1 MTDIKLV
8 AYIYEVNGERVE
20 LAAELVDAIK
30 KSETKPHVVQPSVP
44 TPRGPMWSPQDIWGV
59 PCVTSVS
66 LYNEKENV

>member
-20 LAAELVDAIK
+20 LLAELVDVIK
-30 KSETKPHVVQPSVP
+30 KSEIKPHVVQPSVP
-44 TPRGPMWSPQDIWGV
+44 IPRGPMWNQQDIWSI

-66 LYNEKENV
+66 LYNEKGNV

>member
-30 KSETKPHVVQPSVP
+30 KSETKPHVVQPSIP
-44 TPRGPMWSPQDIWGV
+44 IQRGPMWDQQDIWSI
-59 PCVTSVS
+59 PCVTSVN
-66 LYNEKENV
+66 LYNEKGGV